1 MIYFLA
7 HINKDM
13 DFEKFLTN
21 QGSDF
26 KGRTLD
32 EIWSYSDNEIEG
44 THDFVQLVFP
54 TNKPSQATFNK
65 LFLNDQALIDK
76 LKNNPKVIN
85 NLEKSAA
92 WFLTFLSR
100 NDSWQKGHDH
110 NQLRITRVIESLRL
124 LVSDEAADEFYK
136 AILRLVKDPTILNS
150 TTLKF
155 WEEA

>member
-1 MIYFLA
+1 
-7 HINKDM
+7 M

-21 QGSDF
+21 QGPDF
-26 KGRTLD
+26 KGRFLK
-32 EIWSYSDNEIEG
+32 EIWAYSDNEIES
-44 THDFVQLVFP
+44 THDFVQIVFP

-65 LFLNDQALIDK
+65 LYLDNEILIEK
-76 LKNNPKVIN
+76 LKNSSEVTENIM
-85 NLEKSAA
+85 KSAS
-92 WFLTFLSR
+92 WFLSFLSR
-100 NDSWQKGHDH
+100 NDSWQKGYDH

-136 AILRLVKDPTILNS
+136 AILRLVKDPTILNP